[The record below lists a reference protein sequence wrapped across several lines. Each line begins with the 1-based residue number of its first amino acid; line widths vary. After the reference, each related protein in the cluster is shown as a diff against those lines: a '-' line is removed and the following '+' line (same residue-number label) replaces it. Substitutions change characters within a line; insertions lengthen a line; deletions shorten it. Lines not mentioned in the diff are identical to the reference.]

1 MDLIVFGVGYVV
13 SSQVEKLRQSRSPII
28 PKWDSPPLTPAGL
41 AAVLL
46 DGDSGPILTEH
57 GLNMVNE
64 SWKTRL
70 GALTLRYRALR
81 DAKSKG
87 QIGCWAGMCTPET
100 MISTRDA
107 LDEAQWVAEHLEA
120 AVKWC
125 QERKLRKLTLSKL
138 VRARRGAREGRNEA
152 DVRPAYLETPPALL
166 DLPFPLPLAPQSS
179 RLVPLIQRPPS
190 LQMAETQAEE
200 EERLRPPQYTEEADL
215 LIGESTLEGGMWHD
229 PNESRAYEA
238 QVNEDD
244 DVLAML
250 QRHYPEDFV
259 VDPRT
264 S

>member
-1 MDLIVFGVGYVV
+1 MEARLTIVAVPLCQSPRKTAPPSNSAPLRSSFRSFHSCAPRTHARPPRPQDLIVFGVGYVV

-138 VRARRGAREGRNEA
+138 VRARRGAREC
-152 DVRPAYLETPPALL
+152 VRDIRSL
-166 DLPFPLPLAPQSS
+166 
-179 RLVPLIQRPPS
+179 PS
-190 LQMAETQAEE
+190 LSG
-200 EERLRPPQYTEEADL
+200 RR
-215 LIGESTLEGGMWHD
+215 
-229 PNESRAYEA
+229 
-238 QVNEDD
+238 
-244 DVLAML
+244 
-250 QRHYPEDFV
+250 
-259 VDPRT
+259 
-264 S
+264 